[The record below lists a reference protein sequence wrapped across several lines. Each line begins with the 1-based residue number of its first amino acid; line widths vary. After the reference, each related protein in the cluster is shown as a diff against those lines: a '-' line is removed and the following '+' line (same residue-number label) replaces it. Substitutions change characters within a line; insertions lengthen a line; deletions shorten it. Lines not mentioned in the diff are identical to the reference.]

1 MLLETVSYSAQAG
14 LKSFV
19 RGDQLQ
25 VPIQYRLA
33 FRELGL
39 SIGLKG
45 VMALH
50 YWGAKDLKLIV
61 PESPLQRQLETLTG
75 YLPLAAE
82 IEKFWLDGKNREA
95 ETWRE
100 HREINMV
107 MLATSLAPEGFLS
120 I

>member
-1 MLLETVSYSAQAG
+1 MRNPAA
-14 LKSFV
+14 
-19 RGDQLQ
+19 
-25 VPIQYRLA
+25 YRLA

-45 VMALH
+45 VVSLRR
-50 YWGAKDLKLIV
+50 WSDKNPELIV
-61 PESPLQRQLETLTG
+61 PKSPLQRKIKALSG
-75 YLPLAAE
+75 YLSLAGE
-82 IEKFWLDGKNREA
+82 IEGFWLEGGNRES

-107 MLATSLAPEGFLS
+107 MLATSLAPDAFLS

>member
-1 MLLETVSYSAQAG
+1 MRNPAA
-14 LKSFV
+14 
-19 RGDQLQ
+19 
-25 VPIQYRLA
+25 YRLA

-45 VMALH
+45 VVPLRH
-50 YWGAKDLKLIV
+50 WSDKNQELIV
-61 PESPLQRQLETLTG
+61 PKSPLQRKIKALSG
-75 YLPLAAE
+75 YLSLAGE
-82 IEKFWLDGKNREA
+82 IEGFWLEGGNREA

-107 MLATSLAPEGFLS
+107 MLATSLAPDAFLS